1 MRGRAAALRAGM
13 VPQSASWA
21 ASVCDPR
28 RAFGHRADIDGLR
41 AVAVVPVLLF
51 HAGFPAFAGGF
62 VGVDVFF
69 VISGYLITSI
79 ILDDT
84 DAGRFS
90 IVAFY
95 ERRIRR
101 IFPALF
107 LLLFASS
114 ILGALVLLP
123 DDLKNLGQGS
133 AAAALSASN
142 FLFWHELAL
151 VPNCGP
157 RIAGGEASLAAAGGI
172 HAGEGEKVDH
182 PELAGDGTASR
193 RESGPPARLPQE
205 RAAVEL
211 QQPDDDLADDAAA
224 DWA

>member
-1 MRGRAAALRAGM
+1 MRDRAAALRAGT
-13 VPQSASWA
+13 VPQSANWA
-21 ASVCDPR
+21 ASVCDAR

-79 ILDDT
+79 ILDET
-84 DAGRFS
+84 AAGRFS
-90 IVAFY
+90 IFAFY

-107 LLLFASS
+107 AMLFASS

-123 DDLKNLGQGS
+123 DDLKNLGQSS

-142 FLFWHELAL
+142 FLFWHEFGLF
-151 VPNCGP
+151 
-157 RIAGGEASLAAAGGI
+157 
-172 HAGEGEKVDH
+172 
-182 PELAGDGTASR
+182 
-193 RESGPPARLPQE
+193 
-205 RAAVEL
+205 
-211 QQPDDDLADDAAA
+211 
-224 DWA
+224 